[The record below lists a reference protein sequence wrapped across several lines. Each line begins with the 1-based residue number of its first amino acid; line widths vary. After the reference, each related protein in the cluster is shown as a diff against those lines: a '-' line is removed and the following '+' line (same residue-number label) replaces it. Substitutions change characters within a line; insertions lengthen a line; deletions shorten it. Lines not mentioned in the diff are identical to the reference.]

1 MTATL
6 MIGPQERNTL
16 HWLMCRRLFILGQ
29 DPPELARK
37 EGVSTKQL
45 AEEFGEDLWLME
57 DIGWEVESS
66 GDAFELTMPRE
77 RVVKTLKRLRR
88 DARRAPCEE
97 QHELEPEES
106 DAERWER
113 FRPAVDT
120 CEGLLDLL
128 DSPDGEE
135 DEQRASVAS
144 SAGAPEHELG
154 PYIPVTDGFVLAAV
168 ERAERHEQDEE
179 VLTSVLT
186 AHLGFE
192 GGPPTNKDLWPRLEE
207 LRRAGLLTTTERR
220 GEPFWSLTSVG
231 RERLDKER
239 DAGEVGDLPE
249 SPQHR
254 AWRHARER
262 AATRIEGFKEELN
275 EAVEEADRL
284 INQYRPVMAEEWFAL
299 HERIRWASW
308 RLASATYCLT
318 EWPEPDDEFPDV
330 DENPGPRPG
339 RRSISAWDRSD
350 AELGGA
356 A

>member
-6 MIGPQERNTL
+6 KIGPQERNTL

-77 RVVKTLKRLRR
+77 RLVKTLKRLRR

-97 QHELEPEES
+97 RHELEPEES

-128 DSPDGEE
+128 GSPD
-135 DEQRASVAS
+135 EQQASVAS
-144 SAGAPEHELG
+144 SASAPEHELG
-154 PYIPVTDGFVLAAV
+154 SYTLVTDGFVLAAV
-168 ERAERHEQDEE
+168 ERAERHEQEEE
-179 VLTSVLT
+179 VLTSELT

-192 GGPPTNKDLWPRLEE
+192 GGPSTNKHLWPRLEE

-220 GEPFWSLTSVG
+220 GEPLWSLTSVG

-254 AWRHARER
+254 AWRHAREQ
-262 AATRIEGFKEELN
+262 AAVRIEGFKAELT
-275 EAVEEADRL
+275 EAVEGADDL

-299 HERIRWASW
+299 HTRLRWASW
-308 RLASATYCLT
+308 RFASAAYCLT
-318 EWPEPDDEFPDV
+318 EWPEPDDQFPDV

-339 RRSISAWDRSD
+339 RRSTWAWNRSD

-356 A
+356 T